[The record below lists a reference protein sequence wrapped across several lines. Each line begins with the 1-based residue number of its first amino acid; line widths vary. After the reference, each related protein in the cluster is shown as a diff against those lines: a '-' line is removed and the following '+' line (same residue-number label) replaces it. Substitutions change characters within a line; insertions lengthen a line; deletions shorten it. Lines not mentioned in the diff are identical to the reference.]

1 MEITVSVPDT
11 LTPTIDTWR
20 QTQITGD
27 GQFFKYADMQD
38 LIQQNLNDGLLTF
51 FVGLFEAPQ
60 IATLQAQ
67 IDALKASV
75 TLTAPKT
82 PVPVVKP

>member
-1 MEITVSVPDT
+1 MQTTISIPDS
-11 LTPTIDTWR
+11 LIPTIDAWR

-27 GQFFKYADMQD
+27 GQFFKYADTQD
-38 LIQQNLNDGLLTF
+38 LVQQNINDGLLTF

-60 IATLQAQ
+60 VAALQAQ
-67 IDALKASV
+67 IDALKSSV
-75 TLTAPKT
+75 ALTPAKP